1 MSPNY
6 FKVFLHVSLITLCG
20 AVATVDTLE
29 PGLWV
34 ELVWLS
40 SYNKREKQLKLMLK
54 ITNQI
59 IPE

>member
-20 AVATVDTLE
+20 AVVPVDTLE

-40 SYNKREKQLKLMLK
+40 S
-54 ITNQI
+54 
-59 IPE
+59 